1 MRNNL
6 NKHFPQG
13 KKVYWVGGT
22 RFYNSG
28 VGKNDGRQKAES
40 YCLEQFIDTKD
51 IIVFD
56 SDTEANYYE
65 VLLNKQKNKEISN
78 LSHHYL
84 LLIQDEFRNANGDL
98 IPKITY
104 EADFIYLDLITNKRV
119 VVDVKGNPYFCD
131 GRFEIIKQL
140 FDKNYFDKGI
150 YIQVMCYDK
159 SSKEWYEWHIG
170 DKKKTS
176 GKLLSQYRGKTKSLK
191 QRLNEIEKKQRK
203 EDREKARLN
212 ELRDLAFKGLIT
224 KAQQKRLDELEARY
238 KV

>member
-1 MRNNL
+1 MTNTL

-13 KKVYWVGGT
+13 KKVYWVNGV

-28 VGKNDGRQKAES
+28 KGKSDGRSLAEN
-40 YCLEQFIDTKD
+40 YCLEQFIDTKE

-65 VLLNKQKNKEISN
+65 VLLNRQKNKEISN

-84 LLIQDEFRNANGDL
+84 MLVQDEFINANGDT

-104 EADFIYLDLITNKRV
+104 EADFIYLDLQTNKRV

-131 GRFEIIKQL
+131 GRFEIVKQL
-140 FDKNYFDKGI
+140 FDKNYYDKGI

-176 GKLLSQYRGKTKSLK
+176 GKLLKQYRGKNKSLK
-191 QRLNEIEKKQRK
+191 QRINDIEKAQRK
-203 EDREKARLN
+203 EEREKARLM
-212 ELRDLAFKGLIT
+212 ELRDLQFKGLIT
-224 KAQQKRLDELEARY
+224 KAQLKRLNELEAKF